1 MMDATPTND
10 APAFEPR
17 PFPPLPPNSVHLTV
31 RPAADGVHTF
41 LRIHYD
47 ATELSERRQRLLAHY
62 VSKALGKMID
72 TVKAMPDFDVRRE
85 LDRVGSDESKSKT
98 N

>member
-1 MMDATPTND
+1 MDAITPIND
-10 APAFEPR
+10 SAYEPR
-17 PFPPLPPNSVHLTV
+17 PFPPLPPNSVHLTA

-62 VSKALGKMID
+62 VSKAMGKMID
-72 TVKAMPDFDVRRE
+72 TIKAMPDFDVRRE
-85 LDRVGSDESKSKT
+85 LDRLGSDESKSKT